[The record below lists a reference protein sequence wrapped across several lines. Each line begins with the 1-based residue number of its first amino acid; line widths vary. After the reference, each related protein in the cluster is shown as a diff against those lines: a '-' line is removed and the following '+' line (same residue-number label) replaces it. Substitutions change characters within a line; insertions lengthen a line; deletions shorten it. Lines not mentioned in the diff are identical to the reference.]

1 MCALVPGQVPYS
13 ENIQVTS
20 IVDRFLEHDRVYVF
34 TNKGDEKVYLSSA
47 DWMTRNI
54 DYRIEVAVRLLDP
67 VLRRRVLDILDI
79 QFSDN
84 EKARYLDK
92 EMSNHYVPRGNKRK
106 VRSQMAVY
114 DYIRSL
120 EQPDN

>member
-1 MCALVPGQVPYS
+1 
-13 ENIQVTS
+13 
-20 IVDRFLEHDRVYVF
+20 
-34 TNKGDEKVYLSSA
+34 
-47 DWMTRNI
+47 MTRNI

-114 DYIRSL
+114 DYIRS
-120 EQPDN
+120 PNNRIIKRPVHAIITDH

>member
-1 MCALVPGQVPYS
+1 M
-13 ENIQVTS
+13 TS